1 VKTTPQSAKDAQPRA
16 QEADRILIMPVQ
28 QIVDPRNGGQTIAE
42 IVGTG
47 EVDDRVA
54 INAQPENRAGEISGR
69 I

>member
-1 VKTTPQSAKDAQPRA
+1 
-16 QEADRILIMPVQ
+16 LIMPVQ

-54 INAQPENRAGEISGR
+54 ISAQPENRAGVVSGR